1 MSNNEEYR
9 EAYDMLCEFS
19 GSDVHNFVR
28 LQDWILSSPAVVVPS
43 RIEKLSEWLLDNKGL
58 KVNHKGYIFLQD
70 LQKAI
75 DDQKVPVYNPVKN
88 ISRSK
93 YNRCMKTCTRYAD
106 LYRSGKSGCV
116 WMYKSTCNKYYYWA
130 DYNAKNEVIY
140 FRGEVDWVK
149 SNYEPYEA
157 KVTTACADII
167 MDMENWHP
175 LKNDD
180 YVPPLK
186 YAYRPCV
193 SFSVAE
199 DAFDNKDYWE
209 RIKSSEGIHASL
221 GIAAGAGELIAPKND
236 DFIDFSDHN
245 EFIKD
250 VPAVKRLP
258 VKSDGGKSSYYEVNC
273 PQWFIDKVNNGSF
286 MVEDLAE
293 IMYGNDF
300 NYTNILKA
308 QKRMYEMENGSGKEG
323 NTLEYD
329 ATKCKYYV
337 DKQLEIAKRGV

>member
-1 MSNNEEYR
+1 MSNNEKYR
-9 EAYDMLCEFS
+9 EAYDILCEWEEEDS
-19 GSDVHNFVR
+19 WVPLENWKLDKPATKRTKG
-28 LQDWILSSPAVVVPS
+28 LS
-43 RIEKLSEWLLDNKGL
+43 KWLLDNKGL
-58 KVNHKGYIFLQD
+58 EVDYKEYIYLQD

-75 DDQKVPVYNPVKN
+75 DHQKVPVYNPVKN
-88 ISRSK
+88 ISHSK
-93 YNRCMKTCTRYAD
+93 YERCTKTHNGVD
-106 LYRSGKSGCV
+106 LYQSRISGCV

-149 SNYEPYEA
+149 DNYEAYET
-157 KVTTACADII
+157 KDTTACAGII
-167 MDMENWHP
+167 MDMENWNP
-175 LKNDD
+175 
-180 YVPPLK
+180 
-186 YAYRPCV
+186 
-193 SFSVAE
+193 
-199 DAFDNKDYWE
+199 
-209 RIKSSEGIHASL
+209 
-221 GIAAGAGELIAPKND
+221 PKND

-308 QKRMYEMENGSGKEG
+308 QKRMYEMENGGGKEG

-337 DKQLEIAKRGV
+337 DKQLEIAKRG

>member
-1 MSNNEEYR
+1 MSNNEKYR
-9 EAYDMLCEFS
+9 EAYDMLCEFKEADTWVMLEDWEV
-19 GSDVHNFVR
+19 DVP
-28 LQDWILSSPAVVVPS
+28 LSALTTINLS
-43 RIEKLSEWLLDNKGL
+43 RWLLDNKGL
-58 KVNHKGYIFLQD
+58 KVDHKGYIFLQD

-75 DDQKVPVYNPVKN
+75 DDQKTPLYNPVKN

-93 YNRCMKTCTRYAD
+93 YNRCMKTCTRYVD

-116 WMYKSTCNKYYYWA
+116 WMYKSFCNKYYYWT
-130 DYNAKNEVIY
+130 DYNAKNQVIY

-149 SNYEPYEA
+149 DNYEPYET
-157 KVTTACADII
+157 KDTTACANII

-175 LKNDD
+175 
-180 YVPPLK
+180 
-186 YAYRPCV
+186 
-193 SFSVAE
+193 
-199 DAFDNKDYWE
+199 
-209 RIKSSEGIHASL
+209 
-221 GIAAGAGELIAPKND
+221 PKND

-250 VPAVKRLP
+250 VPVVKRLP

>member
-1 MSNNEEYR
+1 MSNNEKYR
-9 EAYDMLCEFS
+9 EAYDMLCEFRE
-19 GSDVHNFVR
+19 GIKIFVSLR
-28 LQDWILSSPAVVVPS
+28 NWNLTGIIPCDSVNLS
-43 RIEKLSEWLLDNKGL
+43 KWLLDNKGIDIS
-58 KVNHKGYIFLQD
+58 HKSKIYLQD
-70 LQKAI
+70 LQEAI
-75 DDQKVPVYNPVKN
+75 DDQKVSLYNPVKN

-93 YNRCMKTCTRYAD
+93 YVRCTKTYRGIAD
-106 LYRSGKSGCV
+106 TYQSSKSGCV
-116 WMYKSTCNKYYYWA
+116 WMYKSFCNKYYYWA

-149 SNYEPYEA
+149 DNYEVNEDEY
-157 KVTTACADII
+157 TTDCEEEVLA
-167 MDMENWHP
+167 
-175 LKNDD
+175 
-180 YVPPLK
+180 
-186 YAYRPCV
+186 
-193 SFSVAE
+193 SFSVTE
-199 DAFDNKDYWE
+199 DAFDTGD
-209 RIKSSEGIHASL
+209 L
-221 GIAAGAGELIAPKND
+221 GREEEYVEVVECPEADKLIAPKND

-273 PQWFIDKVNNGSF
+273 PQWFIDKVNSGSF

-308 QKRMYEMENGSGKEG
+308 QKRMYEMVNGGGKEG

-329 ATKCKYYV
+329 ATKCKYYI
-337 DKQLEIAKRGV
+337 DKQLEIDKRGE

>member
-1 MSNNEEYR
+1 MSNNEKYR
-9 EAYDMLCEFS
+9 EAYDMLCEFK
-19 GSDVHNFVR
+19 GADTWVMLEDWEVDVP
-28 LQDWILSSPAVVVPS
+28 LSALTTINLS
-43 RIEKLSEWLLDNKGL
+43 RWLLDNKGI
-58 KVNHKGYIFLQD
+58 KVSYKDGIYLQD

-88 ISRSK
+88 ISSSK
-93 YNRCMKTCTRYAD
+93 YERCPKTHNGCD
-106 LYRSGKSGCV
+106 LYQSSKSGCV

-149 SNYEPYEA
+149 SNYEPYEDDD
-157 KVTTACADII
+157 TTTCGDG
-167 MDMENWHP
+167 M
-175 LKNDD
+175 LT
-180 YVPPLK
+180 
-186 YAYRPCV
+186 C
-193 SFSVAE
+193 FSVAE
-199 DAFDNKDYWE
+199 DAFDIGY
-209 RIKSSEGIHASL
+209 L
-221 GIAAGAGELIAPKND
+221 GREEEYVEVVECPEADKLIT
-236 DFIDFSDHN
+236 
-245 EFIKD
+245 
-250 VPAVKRLP
+250 P
-258 VKSDGGKSSYYEVNC
+258 VKSDGGKSSYYEINC

-308 QKRMYEMENGSGKEG
+308 QKRMYEMENGGGKEG